1 MKKMVLIRFSLF
13 FLCLCFATNAFCKPK
28 EKIIQPDELEK
39 VIEQHPLVEK
49 ARIYEAY
56 CDSLWKAIFYKSI
69 GKEPNC
75 PYKFDLDLTLTNGH
89 TVTFK
94 SIPNSLS
101 FHEYGRLQQINDV
114 HFNCVDHKDKSGYGN
129 IRLRDFCKA
138 TNTNYYDLYSILDNY
153 TDFCKVLNLLPE
165 KQDNFAEKVCAT
177 YSDED
182 YVDLFRGGCSLTP
195 ENKFIEILEE

>member
-1 MKKMVLIRFSLF
+1 MKRESTALLF
-13 FLCLCFATNAFCKPK
+13 LFITVFAFCKPK
-28 EKIIQPDELEK
+28 DIIIQPDELEK

-49 ARIYEAY
+49 ARIYEVY
-56 CDSLWKAIFYKSI
+56 YDSFWKVTFYKSI

-75 PYKFDLDLTLTNGH
+75 SYTFDLDLYLKNGH
-89 TVTFK
+89 TIIFK
-94 SIPNSLS
+94 TIPNSLS
-101 FHEYGRLQQINDV
+101 FHKYGRLQQINDI
-114 HFNCVDHKDKSGYGN
+114 HFNCVDHNGHSGYGN

-182 YVDLFRGGCSLTP
+182 YVDLYRGGTSLVL
-195 ENKFIEILEE
+195 ENKFIEIPEE

>member
-1 MKKMVLIRFSLF
+1 MKRKISALLLVFITVF
-13 FLCLCFATNAFCKPK
+13 AFCKPK
-28 EKIIQPDELEK
+28 EKIIQPNELEK

-49 ARIYEAY
+49 ARIYEVY
-56 CDSLWKAIFYKSI
+56 YDSFWKVTFYKSI

-75 PYKFDLDLTLTNGH
+75 SYTFDLDLYLKNGH
-89 TVTFK
+89 TIIFK
-94 SIPNSLS
+94 TIPNSLS
-101 FHEYGRLQQINDV
+101 FHKYGRLQQINDV

-165 KQDNFAEKVCAT
+165 KQDNFAEKVCAD
-177 YSDED
+177 YSDGY
-182 YVDLFRGGCSLTP
+182 YVDLYRGGCSLTP